1 MGNSSV
7 RLIAQASECA
17 SACSLFPRA
26 AARRDL
32 GDVAWAKFR
41 LRLNSYATAG
51 MVVVS
56 RRGEGGEG
64 GECEGEKTPPL
75 PIVGEAGILSQTPRS
90 R

>member
-1 MGNSSV
+1 VGNSSV

-56 RRGEGGEG
+56 RRGEGGE
-64 GECEGEKTPPL
+64 CEGEKTPPL